1 MSGLHLLR
9 LPVHVPTL
17 MASARAQGHL
27 DSRGSADL
35 GYLVHG
41 LLARLAEHPPT
52 PFDVQSSRHG
62 LSGTT
67 HAPLTLLAYARDGI
81 GAFRDGAFRRDAALA
96 RSAIVWEQDHGAPE
110 AASRLVPRIDA
121 GTALGFRVRVCPTV
135 RIGKHHPRLEHGAEV
150 DPYHAL
156 VQRGLGERLAC
167 EPEGDAE
174 ALKREIVG
182 TLPERE
188 EIYRDWLAARMAGG
202 AALLSARIVSLR
214 DATLWRKG
222 EPGASSGRLTARRMY
237 DGARRRH
244 GPRTQIGRREA
255 VFEGMLLVKD
265 ADAFAA
271 LLARGVGRHRAFG
284 FGMLLLRPA

>member
-17 MASARAQGHL
+17 MASAREQGHL

-41 LLARLAEHPPT
+41 LLARLAERPPT
-52 PFDVQSSRHG
+52 PFDLQSSPRG
-62 LSGTT
+62 QSRTT

-81 GAFRDGAFRRDAALA
+81 DAFRDGAFQRDAALA
-96 RSAIVWEQDHGAPE
+96 RSAIMWEGQHGAPE
-110 AASRLVPRIDA
+110 AASRPLPRIDE
-121 GTALGFRVRVCPTV
+121 GSALGFRVRVCPTV

-156 VQRGLGERLAC
+156 VQRRLGERLAG
-167 EPEGDAE
+167 EPAGDAE
-174 ALKREIVG
+174 SLKREIVG
-182 TLPERE
+182 TLPGRE

-202 AALLSARIVSLR
+202 ATLLSARIVALR
-214 DATLWRKG
+214 DAALWRKG
-222 EPGASSGRLTARRMY
+222 EPGVSSGRQTARRMY

-255 VFEGMLLVKD
+255 VFEGVLRVED
-265 ADAFAA
+265 ADVFAA
-271 LLARGVGRHRAFG
+271 LLARGIGRHRAFG